1 MLQDVSGKFCRK
13 HASCLQWNILQSAP
27 PWSNSFPHTGPQQ
40 IFFEVQS
47 WAPDFLRRFPLAL
60 VLVLL
65 TSHLAGHHS
74 TRVFTLQAVGSIP
87 TQLPWILPWSPCWT
101 NSMQMVMPLL
111 MKRNLFQHVRHR
123 KIHRT
128 QWHWMDLR
136 ICAMRRPLIPR
147 WICSP
152 SSSVAHRNLNFSPPP
167 HSKSRFYKPPP
178 FQSALCPS

>member
-1 MLQDVSGKFCRK
+1 MCLFVCLHANDAASVDHDDALSWVQPVAPSLEKTEQSSAMPPLHCFEYPRIHKSAGPMLQDVSGKFCRK

-47 WAPDFLRRFPLAL
+47 WAPDLLRRFPLAL

-87 TQLPWILPWSPCWT
+87 TQLPWILP
-101 NSMQMVMPLL
+101 
-111 MKRNLFQHVRHR
+111 
-123 KIHRT
+123 
-128 QWHWMDLR
+128 
-136 ICAMRRPLIPR
+136 
-147 WICSP
+147 
-152 SSSVAHRNLNFSPPP
+152 
-167 HSKSRFYKPPP
+167 
-178 FQSALCPS
+178 